1 MTQEELYSKL
11 YRIAG
16 YILRDANPCQIKA
29 EDGSVSCAA
38 TRHPRSTMVSPGNAA
53 LCCGS
58 YYPNDP
64 GQQRGYTCPKWE
76 PTKGCTV
83 ENLPCKLFLCGLA
96 ADANRDVDD
105 ALRLLLRIAHGVF
118 VYPGQAYTFLAFF
131 KSKEE
136 LFASRR

>member
-1 MTQEELYSKL
+1 MKL
-11 YRIAG
+11 RM
-16 YILRDANPCQIKA
+16 
-29 EDGSVSCAA
+29 
-38 TRHPRSTMVSPGNAA
+38 RSLLPTWSPGNAA

-64 GQQRGYTCPKWE
+64 PGQQRGYTCLKWT

-96 ADANRDVDD
+96 ADSHRDTDD
-105 ALRLLLRIAHGVF
+105 ALRLLRHLADRVF
-118 VYPGQAYTFLAFF
+118 LKKGRGYTFLEFF

-136 LFASRR
+136 LFARKTA